1 MIELEK
7 VREKK
12 RKFKLENMKK
22 INQKKKKSKAKIF

>member
-22 INQKKKKSKAKIF
+22 INYKKKKSKVKIF

>member
-22 INQKKKKSKAKIF
+22 INHKKKKSKAKIF